1 MKVSITISFG
11 ICLLLQLSCLND
23 AERKNPLDPKSED
36 FKNESNI
43 SGRVLTYYLPF
54 STLSGV
60 EIELDPGA
68 FVSKAGTEGD
78 FLIRNVPP
86 GRYTISAR
94 KEGFAV
100 DSDTITVRLGETTFI
115 ELNLDAL
122 PIIQSVSI
130 NSCHISRNFPQNDLF
145 FLEVAATVADPD
157 GVGDIDFVEIEIPE
171 INYLD
176 TLDVTQTPGAFM
188 KIIPESQLS
197 VGNFLDILGR
207 QIFLNALDRPGFK
220 SSSQPE
226 SLARIIE
233 KTPLTNSPNQGETLN
248 DATPL
253 LEWLSTDLLFDFK
266 YRVEVVRVDF
276 GLNTPVWSQPDID
289 KTNTSIAVSD
299 SLVPGVYFW
308 TVSVVDRFGNWSR
321 SKEAPFRI
329 N

>member
-1 MKVSITISFG
+1 MKLSTTILYG
-11 ICLLLQLSCLND
+11 ICLLSQLSCLND
-23 AERKNPLDPKSED
+23 AERRNPLDPKSEN
-36 FKNESNI
+36 FKNESNV
-43 SGRVLTYYLPF
+43 SGRILTFYQPF
-54 STLSGV
+54 VTLSGA

-68 FVSKAGTEGD
+68 FVSKADAEGG

-86 GRYTISAR
+86 GEYTISAR

-122 PIIQSVSI
+122 PLIESVSI

-145 FLEVAATVADPD
+145 FLEVAATVGDPD

-176 TLDVTQTPGAFM
+176 TLDVTQTPGVFM
-188 KIIPESQLS
+188 KIIPESQLP
-197 VGNFLDILGR
+197 VGNFMDILGR

-220 SSSQPE
+220 SSSQAKM
-226 SLARIIE
+226 LARIIE

-253 LEWLSTDLLFDFK
+253 LEWRSAELLFDFK

-289 KTNTSIAVSD
+289 KTNRSIAVSD
-299 SLVPGVYFW
+299 SLASGVYFW
-308 TVSVVDRFGNWSR
+308 TVSVVDKFGNWSR

>member
-1 MKVSITISFG
+1 MKFSITTLYG
-11 ICLLLQLSCLND
+11 IFLLFQFSCLNE
-23 AERKNPLDPKSED
+23 AERKNPFDPKSED

-43 SGRVLTYYLPF
+43 SGRILTFYQPF
-54 STLSGV
+54 STLSGA
-60 EIELDPGA
+60 EIQLDPGA
-68 FVSKAGTEGD
+68 FVSKADAEGG

-86 GRYTISAR
+86 GEYTISAR

-100 DSDTITVRLGETTFI
+100 DSDTVTVRLGETTFI

-122 PIIQSVSI
+122 PLIESVSI

-145 FLEVAATVADPD
+145 FLEVAATVGDPD
-157 GVGDIDFVEIEIPE
+157 GVGDIDLVEIEIPD

-188 KIIPESQLS
+188 KIIPESQLP
-197 VGNFLDILGR
+197 VGNFLDVLGR
-207 QIFLNALDRPGFK
+207 QIFLNVLDRPGFK
-220 SSSQPE
+220 SRSQPK

-233 KTPLTNSPNQGETLN
+233 RTPLTNSPNQGETLN
-248 DATPL
+248 DTTPL
-253 LEWLSTDLLFDFK
+253 LEWRSAVLLFDFK

-276 GLNTPVWSQPDID
+276 GLNTPAWSQPDIN

-299 SLVPGVYFW
+299 SLPSGVYFW
-308 TVSVVDRFGNWSR
+308 TVSVVDTFGNWSR